1 VRRCVS
7 ARPSSRSGRASY
19 SASQNKDGLIMK
31 AEDIRTKTQD
41 QLTDDLAS
49 LKKEQFNLR
58 FQKATGQLE
67 KTARVR
73 QVRKDIARIKTIAAE
88 KSAAKKA

>member
-1 VRRCVS
+1 MS
-7 ARPSSRSGRASY
+7 P
-19 SASQNKDGLIMK
+19 
-31 AEDIRTKTQD
+31 D
-41 QLTDDLAS
+41 QLTDELVK

-73 QVRKDIARIKTIAAE
+73 VVRRTIAKINTVLGE
-88 KSAAKKA
+88 KTRTKAKA

>member
-1 VRRCVS
+1 MKS
-7 ARPSSRSGRASY
+7 AAATNLRAMSP
-19 SASQNKDGLIMK
+19 
-31 AEDIRTKTQD
+31 D
-41 QLTDDLAS
+41 QLTDELVK

-73 QVRKDIARIKTIAAE
+73 VVRRTIAKINTVLGE
-88 KSAAKKA
+88 KARAKAKA

>member
-1 VRRCVS
+1 MKS
-7 ARPSSRSGRASY
+7 AAATDLRAMSP
-19 SASQNKDGLIMK
+19 
-31 AEDIRTKTQD
+31 D
-41 QLTDDLAS
+41 QLTDELVK

-73 QVRKDIARIKTIAAE
+73 VVRRTIAKINTVLGE
-88 KSAAKKA
+88 KTRTKAKA